1 MKINVKRTILA
12 LVAAFPLLAVNA
24 ETLTWQRYNLSF
36 EVPDG
41 GYVTY
46 KTTTAYELQW
56 HDLTFSIRLFD
67 KSGADDNFLKYN
79 LRKSASGDNMYD
91 TQLHKS
97 KIDGF
102 KGMITAA
109 TKQFPNAKVFATTL
123 RQVINAN
130 EHMWGAIMLADGQ
143 WFVEEPRAI
152 PVLDR
157 IGGGDAFVGGMLY
170 AYLKG
175 WESEKWIRFGW
186 ATGAMAT
193 TMVEDYASPVDE
205 DQVWSVWKGN
215 ARVKR

>member
-46 KTTTAYELQW
+46 KTSTAYELQW

-79 LRKSASGDNMYD
+79 LRKSASSYNMYD

-102 KGMITAA
+102 KGFNLTGTLPDGSRACLTNVTSKKSNLLVQIEINYFVGDEARVDAILKSLTEGKPKA
-109 TKQFPNAKVFATTL
+109 TKEKKEKKEKQKVQKKGAKPKPIKPGKV
-123 RQVINAN
+123 
-130 EHMWGAIMLADGQ
+130 ADDT
-143 WFVEEPRAI
+143 PT
-152 PVLDR
+152 P
-157 IGGGDAFVGGMLY
+157 LY
-170 AYLKG
+170 
-175 WESEKWIRFGW
+175 EI
-186 ATGAMAT
+186 
-193 TMVEDYASPVDE
+193 
-205 DQVWSVWKGN
+205 
-215 ARVKR
+215 

>member
-1 MKINVKRTILA
+1 
-12 LVAAFPLLAVNA
+12 
-24 ETLTWQRYNLSF
+24 
-36 EVPDG
+36 
-41 GYVTY
+41 
-46 KTTTAYELQW
+46 
-56 HDLTFSIRLFD
+56 
-67 KSGADDNFLKYN
+67 
-79 LRKSASGDNMYD
+79 
-91 TQLHKS
+91 
-97 KIDGF
+97 
-102 KGMITAA
+102 MITAA

-130 EHMWGAIMLADGQ
+130 EHMGGAIMLADGQ

-157 IGGGDAFVGGMLY
+157 IGGGDAFVGGMRD

>member
-79 LRKSASGDNMYD
+79 LRKCM
-91 TQLHKS
+91 
-97 KIDGF
+97 
-102 KGMITAA
+102 
-109 TKQFPNAKVFATTL
+109 
-123 RQVINAN
+123 VI
-130 EHMWGAIMLADGQ
+130 
-143 WFVEEPRAI
+143 
-152 PVLDR
+152 
-157 IGGGDAFVGGMLY
+157 
-170 AYLKG
+170 
-175 WESEKWIRFGW
+175 
-186 ATGAMAT
+186 
-193 TMVEDYASPVDE
+193 
-205 DQVWSVWKGN
+205 
-215 ARVKR
+215 